1 MLNVINQPI
10 IILKYTM
17 NIIFNH
23 FMLYEN
29 ILQEEERI
37 LVIYV
42 SFKVL
47 EFLFELT
54 VQTILFLASS

>member
-47 EFLFELT
+47 VFLFELT